1 MNTRQ
6 TLHRRGRT
14 LSRGAARPNV
24 LFGGVYGAVLASS
37 MVAAL
42 TQYGRSS
49 RADRLYDAK
58 WLLITAFAS
67 ALAHGYAHLIARRGD
82 ETHHGALAAVRAL
95 AEEWPLLLA
104 TLPTLVMLFGAGL
117 GWWNYS
123 GIEYVALGFNVALL
137 FGWGLT
143 AARVSGL
150 TWPRSLFLGLGDAL
164 LGLIV
169 VVANALI
176 K

>member
-1 MNTRQ
+1 
-6 TLHRRGRT
+6 
-14 LSRGAARPNV
+14 
-24 LFGGVYGAVLASS
+24 
-37 MVAAL
+37 
-42 TQYGRSS
+42 
-49 RADRLYDAK
+49 
-58 WLLITAFAS
+58 
-67 ALAHGYAHLIARRGD
+67 
-82 ETHHGALAAVRAL
+82 
-95 AEEWPLLLA
+95 
-104 TLPTLVMLFGAGL
+104 MLFGAGL

-143 AARVSGL
+143 AARVSGR
-150 TWPRSLFLGLGDAL
+150 TWARSLFLGLGDAL